1 MRAAMVAIGVVLCAA
16 VAACGS
22 EDDLD
27 PGTIANAAEATIESG
42 GLYAIA
48 DYEAREGDLRYGFE
62 IKGEEDVD
70 ASLGDY
76 RIASH
81 GLGEPGS
88 SDNIDARVIKHGSVA
103 FILDPAVSKFL
114 RGLGL
119 RRTWLR
125 VVHGEIE
132 TLNESRL
139 REAAYVGLQSPARLL
154 HYAKAARTESRG
166 DGLTIEGAKTT
177 RYSGTV
183 DLNEVRERATSD
195 ERGSLRRDVELMR
208 GGSDLETVPIEAWID
223 DDGMVRQIRMHHDAE
238 TGVDRRE
245 VVLSDFGRKVDPMTV
260 SSFDY
265 AFAEQVTEKLRKRGR

>member
-1 MRAAMVAIGVVLCAA
+1 MRAGMVAIGVLVCVA

-22 EDDLD
+22 DDDLD
-27 PGTIANAAEATIESG
+27 PETIANAAEATIESG
-42 GLYAIA
+42 GMYAVA

-62 IKGEEDVD
+62 IKGYEDVD
-70 ASLGDY
+70 AGLGDY

-88 SDNIDARVIKHGSVA
+88 SDNVDSRVIKHGSVA

-114 RGLGL
+114 RKLGL
-119 RRTWLR
+119 RRTWLQ
-125 VVHGEIE
+125 VVYNDISTFAEGQ
-132 TLNESRL
+132 L
-139 REAAYVGLQSPARLL
+139 RDAAYIGLQSPARLL

-183 DLNEVRERATSD
+183 NLDEVRERAAGD
-195 ERGSLRRDVELMR
+195 ERGPLRRDVELMR
-208 GGSDLETVPIEAWID
+208 GDTDLETVPIEVWID
-223 DDGMVRQIRMHHDAE
+223 GDGMVRQIRMRHDAK
-238 TGVDRRE
+238 TGVDERE

-265 AFAEQVTEKLRKRGR
+265 AGVEEVAEKLRGRGG